1 MPPCCFPAQEPP
13 KSRILFIILGDQ
25 SLLDLNYDIVNDPK
39 QYDNLFYKSEY
50 AEVLSD
56 MKAKLKDKLTE
67 IGKNDLNFN
76 KL

>member
-1 MPPCCFPAQEPP
+1 M
-13 KSRILFIILGDQ
+13 
-25 SLLDLNYDIVNDPK
+25 VNDPK